1 MYPDF
6 HCSFTVNIWL
16 SWLDYLNLY
25 PHFHCSFTIYINI
38 YIIILTCILTSIAVS
53 QGIYVHLRYIVHLT
67 WLSWLAS
74 YINWLHCPFNLII
87 LTCILHTLNFFV
99 HLTWLSWLA
108 SYIHWLL
115 CPINLIILTCILHT
129 LNSMFPNYVCTRG
142 CHLMKYS

>member
-1 MYPDF
+1 M
-6 HCSFTVNIWL
+6 
-16 SWLDYLNLY
+16 
-25 PHFHCSFTIYINI
+25 
-38 YIIILTCILTSIAVS
+38 TCILTSIAVS
-53 QGIYVHLRYIVHLT
+53 QGIYVHLRYIVRLT
-67 WLSWLAS
+67 LLSWLVS

-99 HLTWLSWLA
+99 HLSWLSWLA

-142 CHLMKYS
+142 CHLMSARWSPITQYIVLYPDLLAVGGVTRDMSACIVR